1 MFDGTWSDVTERR
14 PDEPQA
20 TAALPWQC
28 VALLL
33 CMATLS
39 VVAAILYPD
48 VFAAPLKQ
56 F

>member
-1 MFDGTWSDVTERR
+1 MAVLADFTNQR
-14 PDEPQA
+14 PLAPR
-20 TAALPWQC
+20 AAASLPWQS

-39 VVAAILYPD
+39 VVAAVLYPA
-48 VFAAPLKQ
+48 VFAMPLQQ